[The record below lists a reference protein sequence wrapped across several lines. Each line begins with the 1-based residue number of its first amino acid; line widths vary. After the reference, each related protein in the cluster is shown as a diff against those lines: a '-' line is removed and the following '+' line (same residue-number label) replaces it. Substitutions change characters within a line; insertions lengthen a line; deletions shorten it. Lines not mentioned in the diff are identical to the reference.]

1 MAQKIKKE
9 SNKEL
14 LALGEEQVKIEVKEK
29 QRKKLTIPIILTIV
43 GAILMLIG
51 TFYNNI
57 VEFLNTNLNKNNKEE
72 TIKDSNILK
81 CSGKV
86 EDETLGLITKTDYTF
101 IFKDKKLQNLN
112 EVRTIEPMEYSD
124 IGPNNVRVISGKYM
138 DLIGKLTNIDGLKV
152 NQNLNDNK
160 LSVNINVDLKVIDIK
175 KISKN
180 DKIQVIYTLNE
191 SSKSVKQKLA
201 NSGDILCE

>member
-138 DLIGKLTNIDGLKV
+138 D
-152 NQNLNDNK
+152 
-160 LSVNINVDLKVIDIK
+160 
-175 KISKN
+175 
-180 DKIQVIYTLNE
+180 
-191 SSKSVKQKLA
+191 
-201 NSGDILCE
+201 

>member
-175 KISKN
+175 KIPKN

>member
-138 DLIGKLTNIDGLKV
+138 DLISKLTNIDGLKV

-175 KISKN
+175 KIPKN

>member
-160 LSVNINVDLKVIDIK
+160 LSVNINVDLKVIEIK
-175 KISKN
+175 KIPKN